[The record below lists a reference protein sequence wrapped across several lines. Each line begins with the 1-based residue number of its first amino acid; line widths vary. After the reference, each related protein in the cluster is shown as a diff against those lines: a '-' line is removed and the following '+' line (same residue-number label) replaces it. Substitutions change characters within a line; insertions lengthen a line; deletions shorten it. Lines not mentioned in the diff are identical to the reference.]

1 MALASV
7 LLLGDALQKVAAGQ
21 DGLRACDF
29 QGAVAVKTSLFE
41 FINDGG
47 DADSTNRT
55 IRSTIFVVKNA
66 RRLKYSPMY
75 FLAEEGLLPE
85 VEALAMKKAIALQL
99 RRILEEQQVSKS
111 QLAARMKTSRAALDR
126 ILKTPSLTITTI
138 AKVAAAL
145 GHRVD
150 FRLVPA

>member
-1 MALASV
+1 MKKNLHR
-7 LLLGDALQKVAAGQ
+7 GG
-21 DGLRACDF
+21 DF
-29 QGAVAVKTSLFE
+29 Q
-41 FINDGG
+41 D
-47 DADSTNRT
+47 
-55 IRSTIFVVKNA
+55 
-66 RRLKYSPMY
+66 

-99 RRILEEQQVSKS
+99 QRILEEEQVSKS

-126 ILKTPSLTITTI
+126 ILDATTPSLTITTI

>member
-1 MALASV
+1 MKKNPHR
-7 LLLGDALQKVAAGQ
+7 GGNFQ
-21 DGLRACDF
+21 D
-29 QGAVAVKTSLFE
+29 
-41 FINDGG
+41 
-47 DADSTNRT
+47 
-55 IRSTIFVVKNA
+55 
-66 RRLKYSPMY
+66 

-99 RRILEEQQVSKS
+99 HRILEEERVSKS

-126 ILKTPSLTITTI
+126 ILDAKTPSLTITTI

>member
-1 MALASV
+1 MKKNPHR
-7 LLLGDALQKVAAGQ
+7 GG
-21 DGLRACDF
+21 DF
-29 QGAVAVKTSLFE
+29 Q
-41 FINDGG
+41 D
-47 DADSTNRT
+47 
-55 IRSTIFVVKNA
+55 
-66 RRLKYSPMY
+66 

-99 RRILEEQQVSKS
+99 HRILEEEQVSKS

-126 ILKTPSLTITTI
+126 ILDAKTPSLTINTI